1 MTLGKLDS
9 GESGEVVV
17 PCFGALIKFF
27 TMAYFTLETDRSL
40 SPARKYSHK
49 HCSPTSDFPGSN
61 NDGQMFIFIEFAAR
75 IQSR

>member
-9 GESGEVVV
+9 GQSGEVVV
-17 PCFGALIKFF
+17 PYFGALIKFF
-27 TMAYFTLETDRSL
+27 TMAYSTLETDSSL
-40 SPARKYSHK
+40 SPARKCLHK

-61 NDGQMFIFIEFAAR
+61 NGGQMFIFIDFAAR